1 MMTVPSYAVTA
12 QIPVGVTPVGV
23 AISPRRDYVYVTSFV
38 DHAAVT
44 VLRTDDATT
53 TTIPLTFRPEG
64 IVVGADGRHLYVA
77 DPTGNRV
84 AVIDTT
90 DRSTVFVPVGNK
102 AAGSPPTRCRSST
115 RPAEWSSRPFP
126 LEATRSRS
134 VKAE

>member
-1 MMTVPSYAVTA
+1 M
-12 QIPVGVTPVGV
+12 
-23 AISPRRDYVYVTSFV
+23 AISPRGDYVYVTSFV
-38 DHAAVT
+38 DQAAVT

-64 IVVGADGRHLYVA
+64 IVVGANGRHLYVA

-102 AAGSPPTRCRSST
+102 PFRMALCGADLYVANNQTAP
-115 RPAEWSSRPFP
+115 SR
-126 LEATRSRS
+126 
-134 VKAE
+134 